1 VPLDGTKSS
10 AFIDYLNPFLQ
21 FQSTLAYLKNPPS
34 GYTLPGVDIIGGLD
48 EIKNHIQSGSYTS
61 QWAFEKDVNA
71 LVNIMPKDFH
81 LTLGLSVPLSHVFS
95 FYTSLHLV
103 SLSTD
108 GLQVPQVYVK
118 SERDSFISLLS
129 N

>member
-1 VPLDGTKSS
+1 VPLNRARSS

-21 FQSTLAYLKNPPS
+21 FQSTLAYLKNPPT

-48 EIKNHIQSGSYTS
+48 EIKNSILAGNYAS

-81 LTLGLSVPLSHVFS
+81 LTLGPSLPLSNVFA
-95 FYTSLHLV
+95 FLTSLHLV
-103 SLSTD
+103 SISTD
-108 GLQVPQVYVK
+108 GISVPRVFVK
-118 SERDSFISLLS
+118 SEQFHP
-129 N
+129 NAC

>member
-1 VPLDGTKSS
+1 VPLDEAKSS

-21 FQSTLAYLKNPPS
+21 FQSTLAYLKSPPA

-48 EIKNHIQSGSYTS
+48 EIKKNIQSGSYTS

-81 LTLGLSVPLSHVFS
+81 LTLGRSVPLSQVFS

-118 SERDSFISLLS
+118 SERDSFKSLLAD
-129 N
+129 